1 LPDDQAGWGFSE
13 TDTITMDLR
22 GALKNQYKAGLATVR
37 QAIERCPDALWV
49 DGEGQ
54 VAFWR
59 VVYHVLFYTHFYLS
73 PREADF
79 RPWESH
85 REDHQYLGRRPQAPH
100 DEPTIGEPYTTAQ
113 LRSYCC
119 QCEAMIDQAVDRLDL
134 DAPEAGFWWYKMPKF
149 EHQILNIRHLQHHA
163 AILGFR
169 LQQAGCR
176 PLDWSATG

>member
-1 LPDDQAGWGFSE
+1 
-13 TDTITMDLR
+13 MDVQS
-22 GALKNQYKAGLATVR
+22 ALKSQYKAGLATVR

-49 DGEGQ
+49 DGDGQ

-79 RPWESH
+79 RPWALH
-85 REDHQYLGRRPQAPH
+85 REDHQYLGRRPQPPH
-100 DEPTIGEPYTTAQ
+100 DEPTIGEPYTKTQ
-113 LRSYCC
+113 LLEYGG

-134 DAPEAGFWWYKMPKF
+134 DSPDSGFWWYNMPKLD
-149 EHQILNIRHLQHHA
+149 HQILNIRHLQHHA

-169 LQQAGCR
+169 LAQTGVESPEWFAAG
-176 PLDWSATG
+176 